1 MVTAR
6 PVTFVMMTKVT
17 GRAVT
22 IFAAS
27 GGWAPEKNQ
36 VLPGRFAILEPTEKA
51 FFSAHTES
59 VAVAAAK
66 ELEECYGTFYQ
77 PA

>member
-1 MVTAR
+1 MTTH

-17 GRAVT
+17 GWVV
-22 IFAAS
+22 IILAAP

-51 FFSAHTES
+51 FFSAHIES

-66 ELEECYGTFYQ
+66 ELEECYGTFHQ
-77 PA
+77 SA